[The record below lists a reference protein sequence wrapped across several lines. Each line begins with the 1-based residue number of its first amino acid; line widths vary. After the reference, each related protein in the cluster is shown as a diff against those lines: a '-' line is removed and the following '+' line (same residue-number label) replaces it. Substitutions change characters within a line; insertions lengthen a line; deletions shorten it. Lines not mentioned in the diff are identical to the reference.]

1 MNLAFLKNRRKAH
14 EARVMWVTWKQQKM
28 TVRRKAHIESR
39 VTLWSVYILYFLNI
53 IGSHW
58 RALSSRVTFL
68 WIFIRKKKWLKRGQ
82 VFPLIQMLE
91 NQYCYWL
98 KKKKKTYLSNWRK
111 GCLFKLPTGGMWDA
125 YCAGNCNTQY
135 WV

>member
-1 MNLAFLKNRRKAH
+1 
-14 EARVMWVTWKQQKM
+14 M

-68 WIFIRKKKWLKRGQ
+68 WIFIRKKNGLKEVRSRSRIPMKK
-82 VFPLIQMLE
+82 PLPSMIDVGIL
-91 NQYCYWL
+91 
-98 KKKKKTYLSNWRK
+98 
-111 GCLFKLPTGGMWDA
+111 D
-125 YCAGNCNTQY
+125 
-135 WV
+135 